1 MNRFEAGI
9 FQGLHLCTLHGGS
22 GFLQY
27 NIRFAAFCFG
37 GCIILMRTPV
47 FTAASACPKDPVSL
61 GPLDCESTATVE
73 MVPGALLDYT
83 GTTTR
88 VG

>member
-1 MNRFEAGI
+1 
-9 FQGLHLCTLHGGS
+9 
-22 GFLQY
+22 
-27 NIRFAAFCFG
+27 
-37 GCIILMRTPV
+37 MRTPV